1 LYSATPLQQ
10 VLTKQIAMA
19 GAKIAMLQSPLESAR
34 NPTTAPAC
42 PMACATASVISRVE
56 SSPAKQSMHQS
67 PTTYYSQMPAYKCS
81 LILKITSIRNTRG
94 CFTMLE
100 NI

>member
-56 SSPAKQSMHQS
+56 SSPAKQSAPKSNHLLF
-67 PTTYYSQMPAYKCS
+67 PNAS
-81 LILKITSIRNTRG
+81 LQVFSYI
-94 CFTMLE
+94 E
-100 NI
+100 NH